1 MKIVRTIMTSVL
13 VAGFLLCFMGTVY
26 SQGTN
31 LGTIRGT
38 VTDANGAVIPNA
50 AVRITDKAT
59 GLFRDLTTNAEGN
72 YEAAAL
78 KPGTYEVLV
87 TANGFKK
94 TIAEAVLN
102 GSETVRA
109 DIKTEVG
116 TQNETVT
123 VTGTETGLIQRDQ
136 PVIAG
141 TLDNRQLQEVPRDSR
156 EILEYLYLNPD
167 ITQGPGGD
175 GTFKFLGAQSYG
187 ATFSLDGQRTNGG
200 IFGEPTSSQPSLET
214 VGELIVLSKN
224 FTAEYSGVANIRIE
238 TKRGGADYHG
248 SLFYNN
254 KNSALAARSIQDKVD
269 EANFLP
275 SSAVPT
281 FPTPYFN
288 LNEVGGSFGGP
299 VPFSRKRT
307 FFLMAYER
315 RWDLAPIRIRSS
327 NLPSSLIL
335 GGNFTQIRD
344 TSKPV
349 VPASVI
355 PLLTPAELANN
366 TILTGT
372 TRRFVTIPSRLLNPI
387 ALNLMNGYYPHANPA
402 APLRNADAN
411 GQNTDGRLADFAQ
424 SFGSLLTRDL
434 ATLRVDH
441 DFSDKDKFYAVYNF
455 QVRTG
460 NRGLVANPLP
470 AFGLLSQHQKNHTLS
485 LSYTRLFTNSVVNE
499 ARGGLNYQYLY
510 RRANITTG
518 EFLSSIG
525 FNRDEITAYGSVV
538 GPDLVGTPGE
548 VAFTFAPFQ
557 GIPNGGRNVNR
568 PMDQKLVTFGDT
580 LTWVKGS
587 HSFKF
592 GGDFVRNQAVDGF
605 AFNRNNPRGTLSW
618 GTTLSN
624 YAQFLLG
631 MPSTLANNAANSVR
645 DVRPAL
651 DVSNTESG
659 FFFQDDFKIHPRLTL
674 NLGLRYEVFTP
685 FVDKNDLMVNFDPN
699 GTGNG
704 GRKGRFVVPTEA
716 VKARIHPFFITYG
729 TVTAAE
735 AGVGRGLVN
744 TDKNNFAPRLGAAWR
759 LTDKSVIRGGYGIVY
774 PTSAAQGMRD
784 AIATNTFNQTIRRRQ
799 TIGLPGGINP
809 AGGTFPRGL
818 TPFNN
823 AIQTALQGIAA
834 NAIPFDVQSPRIEQF
849 NVTFERELMND
860 FGVRVS
866 YIGSRQH
873 GLIGGFDLNELA
885 PNNTPFG
892 VHDDNGDP
900 CYDTTPGVIT
910 TDLGNCVESPAD
922 EARRPFPNGLGDFL
936 ATYGNTG
943 RGRSHA
949 LQIEVNRRFARGLMF
964 NASYTLLDQKS
975 NGLDVG
981 DSSLG
986 GALYNQF
993 IPQND
998 FSRDSFVSRHRFVSY
1013 GAYELPFGKGRTYGK
1028 DISGWEDAL
1037 AGGWDVTWNMFAKSG
1052 TGFTPFWSCPNN
1064 CSPIFPG
1071 NIASG
1076 FVDAVGDFNGP
1087 SFRPVVIGDPSA
1099 GLTPGQAFNP
1109 AAFGLPPTGADVFDN
1124 PKIARR
1130 NSLIGPGAWGVN
1142 MGLRKYFRFS
1152 ETTRLELGADFNNV
1166 FNHPLFAP
1174 PGASGDPSDNLGGT
1188 FANLGEFDMG
1198 LNSSGQPV
1206 IASVTPNP
1214 LFGVKNRSYSQE
1226 GIDNRRSIRLRLRLT
1241 F

>member
-1 MKIVRTIMTSVL
+1 MRIGRKITVTFLTVGI
-13 VAGFLLCFMGTVY
+13 LLCLLGSAY
-26 SQGTN
+26 GQGTN

-38 VTDANGAVIPNA
+38 ITDPNGAVIANA

-59 GLFRDLTTNAEGN
+59 GLSRDVTTNGDGN
-72 YEAAAL
+72 YEVAAL
-78 KPGTYEVLV
+78 KPGTYELMVMA
-87 TANGFKK
+87 TGFKK

-102 GSETVRA
+102 GSEIVRA
-109 DIKTEVG
+109 DVKAEVG

-123 VTGTETGLIQRDQ
+123 VSGTDAGLIQRDQ

-214 VGELIVLSKN
+214 VGELTVLSKN
-224 FTAEYSGVANIRIE
+224 FSAEYSGVANIRIE

-254 KNSALAARSIQDKVD
+254 KNSALAARTIQDKVD

-275 SSAVPT
+275 TPAVPT

-299 VPFSRKRT
+299 VPFSRKKT
-307 FFLMAYER
+307 FFLTSYER
-315 RWDLAPIRIRSS
+315 RWDFAPVRVRSS
-327 NLPSSLIL
+327 NIPSSLVL
-335 GGNFTQIRD
+335 AGNFTQIVD
-344 TSKPV
+344 ASKPA
-349 VPASVI
+349 VPPSVI

-372 TRRFVTIPSRLLNPI
+372 TRRFVSIPSRLLNPI
-387 ALNLMNGYYPHANPA
+387 ATGLLNAYYPHANPS
-402 APLRNADAN
+402 APLFNANAN
-411 GQNTDGRLADFAQ
+411 GQNTTGRLADFAQ
-424 SFGSLLTRDL
+424 SFGGLLTRDL
-434 ATLRVDH
+434 ATVRIDH
-441 DFSDKDKFYAVYNF
+441 DFSEKDKFYAVYNF

-485 LSYTRLFTNSVVNE
+485 LSYTRLFSNTLVNE
-499 ARGGLNYQYLY
+499 VRGGINYQYLY
-510 RRANITTG
+510 RRANMTTG
-518 EFLSSIG
+518 EFLSSVG
-525 FNRDEITAYGSVV
+525 FNQQEVTAYGSVV
-538 GPDLVGTPGE
+538 GTRMPDTPGQ
-548 VAFTFAPFQ
+548 VALTFAPFQ
-557 GIPNGGRNVNR
+557 GIPNGGRNVDR
-568 PMDQKLVTFGDT
+568 PLDQKLATFGDT
-580 LTWVKGS
+580 VTWTNGN
-587 HSFKF
+587 HSIKA
-592 GGDFVRNQAVDGF
+592 GGDYVRNQAVDGF
-605 AFNRNNPRGTLSW
+605 AFNRNNPRGTLTW
-618 GTTLSN
+618 GATMN
-624 YAQFLLG
+624 GYAQFLLG
-631 MPSTLANNAANSVR
+631 MPSTVNNSAVFVR

-651 DVSNTESG
+651 DVSNSESG
-659 FFFQDDFKIHPRLTL
+659 FFVQDDFRIHPRLTL
-674 NLGLRYEVFTP
+674 NLGLRYELITP
-685 FVDKNDLMVNFDPN
+685 FVDKNDLMVNFDPT

-744 TDKNNFAPRLGAAWR
+744 TDKNNFAPRVGAAWR
-759 LTDKSVIRGGYGIVY
+759 VTDKSVVRGGYGMVY

-784 AIATNTFNQTIRRRQ
+784 AIATNTFNQTVRTRQ
-799 TIGLPGGINP
+799 TIGLPLGINP
-809 AGGTFPRGL
+809 AGGNYPRGL

-823 AIQTALQGIAA
+823 ATLSSVQGIAA
-834 NAIPFDVQSPRIEQF
+834 NAIPFDLRSPRIEQF
-849 NVTFERELMND
+849 NVTFEQEFMNEL
-860 FGVRVS
+860 GVRVS

-885 PNNTPFG
+885 PNSTPFA
-892 VHDDNGDP
+892 VHDEDGNP

-910 TDLGNCVESPAD
+910 TDLGNCVELPAD

-936 ATYGNTG
+936 ASYGNKG
-943 RGRSHA
+943 SGRSHA
-949 LQIEVNRRFARGLMF
+949 LQIEVNRRFARGLAF

-975 NGLDVG
+975 NGLDIG
-981 DSSLG
+981 NSSLG

-998 FSRDSFVSRHRFVSY
+998 FSTDSFVSRHRFVSY
-1013 GAYELPFGKGRTYGK
+1013 GTYELPFGKGRMYGK
-1028 DISGWEDAL
+1028 DMSSWGDAVG
-1037 AGGWDVTWNMFAKSG
+1037 GGWDVTWNMFAKSG
-1052 TGFTPFWSCPNN
+1052 TGFTPFWSCSN

-1076 FVDAVGDFNGP
+1076 FADAVGDFNGP
-1087 SFRPVVIGDPSA
+1087 SFRPVVKGDPHA
-1099 GLTPGQAFNP
+1099 GLAPNQVFNS
-1109 AAFGLPPTGADVFDN
+1109 AAFGPPPAGADVFDN
-1124 PKIARR
+1124 SSIARR
-1130 NSLIGPGAWGVN
+1130 NSLTGPGAWGVN
-1142 MGLRKYFRFS
+1142 LGLRKYFRFS

-1174 PGASGDPSDNLGGT
+1174 PGASGDASDNAGGT
-1188 FANLGEFDMG
+1188 FANLGEFDMA
-1198 LNSSGQPV
+1198 LNSSGVPV
-1206 IASVTPNP
+1206 IGEVRPNSQ
-1214 LFGVKNRSYSQE
+1214 FGLNNKSYSQE